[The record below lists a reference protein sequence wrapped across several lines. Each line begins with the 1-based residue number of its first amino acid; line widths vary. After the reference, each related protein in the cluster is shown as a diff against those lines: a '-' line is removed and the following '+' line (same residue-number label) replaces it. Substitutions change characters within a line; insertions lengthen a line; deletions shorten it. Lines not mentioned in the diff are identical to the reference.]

1 MTINLKKGQRI
12 SLKKEAP
19 GLERVMCGLGWNVAE
34 KQGGLF
40 GLFGNSNDIDIDAS
54 VFCLNADNQLNN
66 NNDVIY
72 YGHLRHPSGAIA
84 HQGDNLTGEGEGDDE
99 QVMVDLNQ
107 IPESIQKLVFVVNI
121 YDCLSRNQSFGQ
133 VNNAFVR
140 LVDLAN
146 NREIARYNLSGQEY
160 SDKTGAIVAEVFRG
174 DSGEWHM
181 EAIGRG
187 IRVNGLKD
195 LTQSYS

>member
-54 VFCLNADNQLNN
+54 VFCLNADNKLNN

>member
-40 GLFGNSNDIDIDAS
+40 GLFGNSDDIDIDAS
-54 VFCLNADNQLNN
+54 VLCLNADNKLNN
-66 NNDVIY
+66 NKDVVY

-99 QVMVDLNQ
+99 QVMVNLNQ

-121 YDCLSRNQSFGQ
+121 YDCLSRNQNFGQ

-140 LVDLAN
+140 LVNLAN

-181 EAIGRG
+181 EAIGHG

-195 LTQSYS
+195 LIRSYS

>member
-34 KQGGLF
+34 KQEGLF
-40 GLFGNSNDIDIDAS
+40 GIFGGSADIDIDAS
-54 VFCLNADNQLNN
+54 VLCLNADNKLNN
-66 NNDVIY
+66 NKDVVY
-72 YGHLRHPSGAIA
+72 YGNLRHPSGAIA

-160 SDKTGAIVAEVFRG
+160 SDKAGAIVAEVFRG